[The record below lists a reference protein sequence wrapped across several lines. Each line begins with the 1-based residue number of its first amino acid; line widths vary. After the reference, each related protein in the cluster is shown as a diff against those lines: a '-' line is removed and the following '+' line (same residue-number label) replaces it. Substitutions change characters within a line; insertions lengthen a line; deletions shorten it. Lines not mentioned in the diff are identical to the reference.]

1 MRVASKTIYDTIMFN
16 LAKSTEE
23 LHKANKIVA
32 SGKRIP
38 DLSDDPVGIT
48 QVLNIRSTLSN
59 IEQLGRNINLGKSW
73 LTVSESALSSV
84 QDLISD
90 AKALCVQMA
99 SANTGAAQRA
109 SAAETVQN
117 TLEEIVSLSNTEI
130 NGRYVF
136 AGSKT
141 DTAPFSTGGTYNGD
155 NTAFTVKIGKDATVE
170 VGSDGEAVFQ
180 PSGAGANDDI
190 FQTLSDLKAALE
202 NNDVSGIQTVMGKL
216 DAHFDHISSKISDVG
231 SKMVRMENKE
241 NIFQDSKI
249 TNTDRLSKIE
259 DADIAEAIIELESKE
274 LAYRAALASSAKVM
288 ELSLIDY
295 L

>member
-1 MRVASKTIYDTIMFN
+1 MRVASKTIYDMIKCN
-16 LAKSTEE
+16 LANITEE
-23 LHKANKIVA
+23 LNKANKVVA
-32 SGKRIP
+32 TQKRII
-38 DLSDDPVGIT
+38 DLSDDPVGLT
-48 QVLNIRSTLSN
+48 QVLNIKSSLSN
-59 IEQLGRNINLGKSW
+59 IEQWGRNISMGKSW
-73 LTVSESALSSV
+73 LTATENALSRV
-84 QDLISD
+84 QNLISD

-117 TLEEIVSLSNTEI
+117 TLEEIVSLSNTEV
-130 NGRYVF
+130 NGRYIF

-155 NTAFTVKIGKDATVE
+155 NNAFTVKIGRDAALE

-190 FQTLSDLKAALE
+190 FQTLSDLKTALE
-202 NNDVSGIQTVMGKL
+202 NNNVSGIQTVMSKL
-216 DAHFDHISSKISDVG
+216 DAHFDHISNKISDVG
-231 SKMVRMENKE
+231 SKMVRMEIKE
-241 NIFQDSKI
+241 NMFQDLKI

-259 DADIAEAIIELESKE
+259 DADITEAIIELESKE

>member
-1 MRVASKTIYDTIMFN
+1 MRVASKTIYDTIKFN
-16 LAKSTEE
+16 LANVTEE
-23 LHKANKIVA
+23 LSKANKIVA
-32 SGKRIP
+32 SGKRIT
-38 DLSDDPVGIT
+38 DLSDDPVGLT
-48 QVLNIRSTLSN
+48 QILNIRSTISN

-73 LTVSESALSSV
+73 LTASESALSSV
-84 QDLISD
+84 QNLISD

-99 SANTGAAQRA
+99 SATTGAAQRT
-109 SAAETVQN
+109 STAETVQN
-117 TLEEIVSLSNTEI
+117 TLEEIASLSNTEV
-130 NGRYVF
+130 NGRYIF

-155 NTAFTVKIGKDATVE
+155 NNAFTVKIGRDTTVE

-190 FQTLSDLKAALE
+190 FQTLSDLKTALE
-202 NNDVSGIQTVMGKL
+202 NNDVSGIQTVMSKL

-231 SKMVRMENKE
+231 SKIVRMEIKE
-241 NIFQDSKI
+241 NIFQDLKI

-274 LAYRAALASSAKVM
+274 LAYQAALASSAKVM